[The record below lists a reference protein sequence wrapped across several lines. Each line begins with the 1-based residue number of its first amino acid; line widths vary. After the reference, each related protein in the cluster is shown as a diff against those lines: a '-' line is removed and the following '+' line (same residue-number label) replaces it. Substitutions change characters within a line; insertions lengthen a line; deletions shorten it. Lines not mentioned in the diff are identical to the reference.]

1 MTIESVISTSLDQT
15 AIGPGSLVEQWTDKG
30 RNYFR
35 YRVDHPSLN
44 FYSFISAK
52 YEVQRSKVGDV
63 DIEVYY
69 HPEHKWNVAKMSEAI
84 ADTLDYCT
92 KHFGPY
98 KHRQARII
106 EFPRVSSF
114 AQAFPGTMPYSE
126 SIGFIANLEKP
137 DDIDKVT
144 YIVAHEMSH
153 QWWAHQVIG
162 ARMKGA
168 TLLSETLAQYTALMV
183 MRLKYGDD
191 MMHKF
196 LRYEMDRYLRSRGTE
211 EMKERPLIN
220 VELNQ
225 GYIHYQKGSVALYY
239 LAEMIGED
247 RINVALEEVI
257 DQFAY
262 QGPPYPTAHALVD
275 RLRDQTPPEFQYLIQ
290 DLFEEITLFGNRTVE
305 AVATKSPDGKYRVKL
320 VVECEKFKADEN
332 GHETSVEMNDWVEI
346 GAFAKPE
353 SGKRYGKLLH
363 RERKQLTAGKH
374 ELEFVTDEIPY
385 QAGIDP
391 RNMLI
396 DRVPSDNLKTV
407 TIKN

>member
-1 MTIESVISTSLDQT
+1 
-15 AIGPGSLVEQWTDKG
+15 
-30 RNYFR
+30 
-35 YRVDHPSLN
+35 
-44 FYSFISAK
+44 
-52 YEVQRSKVGDV
+52 
-63 DIEVYY
+63 
-69 HPEHKWNVAKMSEAI
+69 
-84 ADTLDYCT
+84 
-92 KHFGPY
+92 
-98 KHRQARII
+98 
-106 EFPRVSSF
+106 
-114 AQAFPGTMPYSE
+114 
-126 SIGFIANLEKP
+126 
-137 DDIDKVT
+137 
-144 YIVAHEMSH
+144 
-153 QWWAHQVIG
+153 
-162 ARMKGA
+162 
-168 TLLSETLAQYTALMV
+168 
-183 MRLKYGDD
+183 
-191 MMHKF
+191 
-196 LRYEMDRYLRSRGTE
+196 
-211 EMKERPLIN
+211 MKERPLIN

-247 RINVALEEVI
+247 RINVALKEVI

-275 RLRDQTPPEFQYLIQ
+275 RLRDQTLPEFQYLIQ
-290 DLFEEITLFGNRTVE
+290 DLFEEITLFGNRSME